1 MTPQT
6 IHSPH
11 FSNGLAAWPT
21 IPLEDHAE
29 GVLAA
34 KLLRAQ
40 FELRDREESDRVLKA
55 FDRFQRL

>member
-6 IHSPH
+6 MPSPI
-11 FSNGLAAWPT
+11 FDSRPLPT
-21 IPLEDHAE
+21 NPLEDHAE

-34 KLLRAQ
+34 KLMRAQ
-40 FELRDREESDRVLKA
+40 FELRDREDSDRVLKA